1 MNELSQAQILKRRTY
16 SPAQRFA
23 VFGTGSSVIVD
34 PMPGKTLQNPPIRSG
49 VFISQHLLDQ
59 LIRVCVDAL
68 PHKAFGL
75 VGGTDIYHPKTL
87 YQCFTNLRN
96 TPEWKPIFESYGD
109 FYKNPDLGFVITPIE
124 VKAVLD
130 SMDSRRELF
139 VGVFHSHRY
148 LRAQPS
154 DIDIGLGMDSSW
166 LCYIV
171 STVNLSAPEVGVF
184 RLSGGGYVNI
194 PIIEC

>member
-1 MNELSQAQILKRRTY
+1 MG
-16 SPAQRFA
+16 FA
-23 VFGTGSSVIVD
+23 IFGTDSSDIVGSMS
-34 PMPGKTLQNPPIRSG
+34 GKTLQNQPIKPG
-49 VFISQHLLDQ
+49 VFISKHLLQQ
-59 LIRVCVDAL
+59 LIRICVDAL

-75 VGGTDIYHPKTL
+75 VGGTDLYHPKTL

-109 FYKNPDLGFVITPIE
+109 FYKDPDLGFVIEPPE

-154 DIDIGLGMDSSW
+154 DIDIGLGMDTGW
-166 LCYIV
+166 LSYIV
-171 STVNLSAPEVGVF
+171 STVNPSAPEVGVF
-184 RLSGGGYVNI
+184 RLSGGGYGSM
-194 PIIEC
+194 PIIEY